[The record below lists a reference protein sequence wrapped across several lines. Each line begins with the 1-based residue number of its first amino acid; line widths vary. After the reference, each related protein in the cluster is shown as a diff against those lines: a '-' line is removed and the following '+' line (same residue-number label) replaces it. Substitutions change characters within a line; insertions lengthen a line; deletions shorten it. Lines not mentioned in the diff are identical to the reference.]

1 MSINTAFKKFKE
13 FQPTFRHLIPAALE
27 IYLTPVKLKFHKI
40 NFRKFKLGD
49 VTSYVF
55 LIATLAGG
63 WSIVVGHFIES
74 KTLMMIGGV
83 LCVPFIVVYIVLI
96 LLSWNESDWGDM

>member
-1 MSINTAFKKFKE
+1 VRLAKSDN
-13 FQPTFRHLIPAALE
+13 LLE

-40 NFRKFKLGD
+40 NFRKFILED
-49 VTSYVF
+49 ITPYVF